1 MKLRSLF
8 LAPLLTLGFFA
19 AGCGNMD
26 LTPPSLGDRVV
37 EGTVVFSHGGPLPG
51 DAEVI
56 VQVVDPA
63 RGGRGEVLGEQIIRR
78 PGEPPIAF
86 RIEYR
91 AEDPVLRRGLNI
103 DVRISF
109 GKTLAY
115 YTAST
120 HPLTSANERDPHEV
134 AVVPAARAR

>member
-1 MKLRSLF
+1 MKLRPF
-8 LAPLLTLGFFA
+8 LLPVLLTLGLFA

-26 LTPPSLGDRVV
+26 LTPPGAGDRVV
-37 EGTVVFSHGGPLPG
+37 EGTVVLSHSGPLPEN
-51 DAEVI
+51 AEVI

-63 RGGRGEVLGEQIIRR
+63 RGGRGEVLGEQILRA

-86 RIEYR
+86 KIEYR

-103 DVRISF
+103 DVRISY

-115 YTAST
+115 YTANI
-120 HPLTSANERDPHEV
+120 HPLTSANENDPHEV
-134 AVVPAARAR
+134 VVVPATGAR